1 MRETVFRSDELPAAD
16 RFDHVRELMSLS
28 PLLMDASSDHSENLL
43 LHQRD
48 LQLDA
53 VRVWSMT
60 FQPMN
65 FHRTAKLIQRSD
77 PESYNFC
84 LLLNGEMGVSLGG
97 REAIYGPGE
106 LYINDSSQPYDI
118 AARCSDGLVSC
129 VGVEIPRRLLSLPP
143 ERVDRLIGRPIPG
156 RHGMGGLLAQFLR
169 NLTGDATS
177 YRPTDGCGL
186 GLVVSDLAGALIAHH
201 TAGEERD
208 SRAEPNRRSMVLRI
222 RAFIQ
227 NHLDDPHLSPR
238 TVAAAHHISPSYLHR
253 LFEDEPRTVAA
264 LIRDLRMERA
274 RGDLADQALRSTPIH
289 AIAAR
294 WGFRHAAHFTRAF
307 RSAYGM
313 APNDYRCQ
321 FLQDA
326 E

>member
-1 MRETVFRSDELPAAD
+1 MLETVFRSDELPAAD

-28 PLLMDASSDHSENLL
+28 PLLMDASSEHGENFSLR
-43 LHQRD
+43 QRD

-60 FQPMN
+60 FQPMT
-65 FHRTAKLIQRSD
+65 FHRTAKLIRRSD

-84 LLLNGEMGVSLGG
+84 LLVNGEMSLTRGDFQ
-97 REAIYGPGE
+97 ATYCPGE
-106 LYINDSSQPYDI
+106 LYINDSSQPFEL
-118 AARCSDGLVSC
+118 AARSSDDLVSC
-129 VGVEIPRRLLSLPP
+129 LGVEIPKRLLSLPS
-143 ERVDRLIGRPIPG
+143 ERVDRLIGRPFPG
-156 RHGMGGLLAQFLR
+156 RRGMGGLLAQFLT
-169 NLTGDATS
+169 NLTGDATP

-186 GLVVSDLAGALIAHH
+186 GLVVSDLAGALITHH
-201 TAGEERD
+201 TADDERD
-208 SRAEPNRRSMVLRI
+208 SRVEPNRRSLVLRI

-313 APNDYRCQ
+313 APNDYRHR